1 MLLSHWSIAPFCVDE
16 AFSTLLG
23 RRVCHNRV
31 RSHFVVPSFWKEGS
45 GVVETKKVRPFHKH
59 MIYNRLC
66 HYFSL
71 PPLTPPPRRRGPQA
85 ATFRPLFLFWHSL
98 ERPVNVPRLT
108 SACERP
114 VFFCP
119 IANECPV
126 SFFGQTQGSA
136 PTVGWKTPFCAP
148 QLRFRCI
155 SNTLQSYEKFLKLT
169 NCKHKT
175 FKKLF
180 VGAAILLCIKQLQKF
195 KSKILITNDLRH
207 FYRPYLPHSFSLQIT
222 VFLWA
227 HHPQRGLKNSK
238 ICK

>member
-1 MLLSHWSIAPFCVDE
+1 
-16 AFSTLLG
+16 
-23 RRVCHNRV
+23 
-31 RSHFVVPSFWKEGS
+31 
-45 GVVETKKVRPFHKH
+45 

-85 ATFRPLFLFWHSL
+85 ATFRPLFLFWHTL

-114 VFFCP
+114 SSSAP

-126 SFFGQTQGSA
+126 RFFSGRHGGLPLQLDEKRRFYT
-136 PTVGWKTPFCAP
+136 P
-148 QLRFRCI
+148 QLHFRCI
-155 SNTLQSYEKFLKLT
+155 SNTLQRYEKFLKLT
-169 NCKHKT
+169 NYKHKT

-180 VGAAILLCIKQLQKF
+180 VGAAILLCIKQLQKL

-207 FYRPYLPHSFSLQIT
+207 FHRPYLPHSFLPVCVTRYRLQFFYEPIIRREAWKIAKY
-222 VFLWA
+222 VSKNIYYYIYNIYILYI
-227 HHPQRGLKNSK
+227 NSK
-238 ICK
+238 LYFPSFTPFIIKL